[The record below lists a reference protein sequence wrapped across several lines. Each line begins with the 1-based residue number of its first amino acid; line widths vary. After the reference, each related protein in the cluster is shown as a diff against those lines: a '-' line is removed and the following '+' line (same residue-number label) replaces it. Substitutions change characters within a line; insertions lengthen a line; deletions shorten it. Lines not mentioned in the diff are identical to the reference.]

1 MMQEGDGAF
10 RMSCGL
16 HNGAGVV
23 LQDLDPA
30 RDIAGMI
37 RARLQGNAKVG
48 GKECRAKLC
57 TQFFAGVS
65 FITPF
70 LAAKAAIKTAF
81 MAGPMHGFMAP
92 CGVISMGIMESREG
106 RKLDAVG

>member
-1 MMQEGDGAF
+1 
-10 RMSCGL
+10 MSCGL

-48 GKECRAKLC
+48 GKECRAKL
-57 TQFFAGVS
+57 GD
-65 FITPF
+65 
-70 LAAKAAIKTAF
+70 
-81 MAGPMHGFMAP
+81 
-92 CGVISMGIMESREG
+92 IS
-106 RKLDAVG
+106 